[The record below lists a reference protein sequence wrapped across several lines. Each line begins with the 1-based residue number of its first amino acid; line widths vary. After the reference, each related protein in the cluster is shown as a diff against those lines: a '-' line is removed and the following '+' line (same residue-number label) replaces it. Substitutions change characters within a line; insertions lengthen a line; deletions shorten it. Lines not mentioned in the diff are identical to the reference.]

1 MNYWFLIVVNC
12 ILLHKVCGQ
21 SSLRSTELL
30 PSYTL
35 RQTGREAKYD
45 TIPVGYSTSV
55 NLIFDSPVKQWDMGL
70 GIRIEG
76 GEQVWDVLVENS
88 PESPKRIKLA
98 AGIQGF
104 KTTNLF
110 VETET
115 AYYNF
120 ILIYENKP
128 GKLLYQIQL
137 DQAEIIKE
145 DRSPT
150 FAKAMVGRQKSEISS
165 EISKL
170 GHHKPII
177 PNTETASKYDSL
189 GYFSQR
195 VLKREDSFNP
205 IGKSSQQILFFLS
218 GIYIRG
224 DHLFFKLYIRND
236 SNIPFDIGFIGF
248 FKSDRGRR
256 GSKKRPIQ
264 EEHLTPEFI
273 TNEEIKTLESKG
285 EILKVFV
292 FRKFTLSMRKRLYIQ
307 LWEGDQGERKIELS
321 LKNKDI
327 LKATTLATESV
338 KANNPNSEEDQ

>member
-1 MNYWFLIVVNC
+1 
-12 ILLHKVCGQ
+12 
-21 SSLRSTELL
+21 RSTELL

-110 VETET
+110 VETTT

-120 ILIYENKP
+120 ILKYEDRP

-137 DQAEIIKE
+137 DQAEIIKV
-145 DRSPT
+145 DRN
-150 FAKAMVGRQKSEISS
+150 QKSEISS
-165 EISKL
+165 ENSKSD
-170 GHHKPII
+170 HHKPFI
-177 PNTETASKYDSL
+177 PNTETASRLDSID
-189 GYFSQR
+189 YFSQK

-218 GIYIRG
+218 GIYIRK

-264 EEHLTPEFI
+264 EEHLTPVFI
-273 TNEEIKTLESKG
+273 NDEETKTLESKG

-292 FRKFTLSMRKRLYIQ
+292 FRKFTLSKRKRLYIQ
-307 LWEGDQGERKIELS
+307 VWEGDQGERKIELS